1 MPKTKFT
8 SDDIVYTKTL
18 QEHIIAVKKLFENL
32 RDLILKLSRKKYVFA
47 SKDLSLGSFYQT
59 KGYNLIRTS

>member
-47 SKDLSLGSFYQT
+47 SKDLSLESFYQI